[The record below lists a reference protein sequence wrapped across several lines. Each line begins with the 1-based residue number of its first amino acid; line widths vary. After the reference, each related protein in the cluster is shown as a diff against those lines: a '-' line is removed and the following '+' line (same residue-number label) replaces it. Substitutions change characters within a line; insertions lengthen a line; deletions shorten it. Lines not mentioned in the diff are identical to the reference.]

1 MTKMKRQSKR
11 ARIKKKSTPAR
22 TYDLNVSLPETYSM
36 SSSKGFE
43 TIPKTKRALLERL
56 RHLGYDTIAFSHTVY
71 GQLRPDKDVATLA
84 ISLPISTNG
93 WSNVLRRVNV
103 VVEDLADVGLYTGAN
118 NESQAINTTNTEST
132 GSATRSSRNLLL
144 NGYDIVALSPRNEA
158 TFSAA
163 CASAHDVDIIMLDY
177 NASRG
182 RLPYRL
188 RPSDIRAAT
197 NLGISFELC
206 YGSAIADPAKRK
218 FFVQA
223 AGEFISASATIRPK
237 PTLIL
242 SSGNRTTP
250 NGGTFGSIAEHN
262 ICLFLYTKIFY
273 NNLLFFLK
281 KVDIG
286 TLALRSAAD
295 LTNVMKCVLGFDDRT
310 SHDAMRRSAAIAA
323 ENRRKRSSKKCI
335 GLPQVTLSEVCKTSI
350 EDNREE
356 ENYQIDGFIS
366 LG

>member
-118 NESQAINTTNTEST
+118 KESQTIKTTNTEST
-132 GSATRSSRNLLL
+132 GSATRSSTNLLL

-223 AGEFISASATIRPK
+223 AGEFISASATVRPK

-250 NGGTFGSIAEHN
+250 NG
-262 ICLFLYTKIFY
+262 
-273 NNLLFFLK
+273 
-281 KVDIG
+281 VDIG

-335 GLPQVTLSEVCKTSI
+335 GLPQVTLSKVCKTSI